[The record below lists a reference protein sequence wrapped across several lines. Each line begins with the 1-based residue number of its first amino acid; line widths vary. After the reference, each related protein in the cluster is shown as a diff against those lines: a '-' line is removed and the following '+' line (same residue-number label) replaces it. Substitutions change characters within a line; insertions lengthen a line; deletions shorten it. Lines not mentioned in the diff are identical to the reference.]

1 MKKVLEYDA
10 IDSLTA
16 LELPDRTMMDT
27 FYVQV
32 IVVFPIV
39 QFNILDGNQVAVLD
53 NLCFLNGN
61 IIGTSQTFVDDS
73 GNTWV
78 ACWQDN
84 QLTSDQVNQV
94 DQSIIA
100 NNGTG
105 SIDLSSV
112 TIG

>member
-1 MKKVLEYDA
+1 
-10 IDSLTA
+10 
-16 LELPDRTMMDT
+16 
-27 FYVQV
+27 VQV

-39 QFNILDGNQVAVLD
+39 QFNILDGNQVAILN

-61 IIGTSQTFVDDS
+61 IVGYDQTFTDNS

-84 QLTSDQVNQV
+84 QLTSVQVNQV

-112 TIG
+112 PTW